1 MSFKELV
8 NQEYLNYKRRMQ
20 EETGGTYVL
29 LYIGLV
35 FSVFS
40 STIYGFHYEKEDY
53 IVLILWAF
61 CTCLLYQEVTLYL
74 SSVKENGK
82 RVNIFEK
89 YVYTPVDFA
98 LLQKAKMMVAVRMI
112 GLPIFLSQFVS
123 CAVCIIDPDQDGGSL
138 LELNVWI
145 PLLTGG
151 IFFLS
156 KLVEYRKLRKKGLF
170 I

>member
-8 NQEYLNYKRRMQ
+8 NQEYVNYKRRMQ
-20 EETGGTYVL
+20 EESVGTYVMF
-29 LYIGLV
+29 YIGLG

-40 STIYGFHYEKEDY
+40 SMIYGFHCVKEDY
-53 IVLILWAF
+53 IVLIQCA
-61 CTCLLYQEVTLYL
+61 LLTYWLYWGVTSYL

-89 YVYTPVDFA
+89 YAYIPVDFA
-98 LLQKAKMMVAVRMI
+98 MLQKAKMLVAVRMV
-112 GLPIFLSQFVS
+112 GLPILLSQFVS
-123 CAVCIIDPDQDGGSL
+123 CAVRIIDPAQGSL

-151 IFFLS
+151 IFLIS
-156 KLVEYRKLRKKGLF
+156 KYVEYRRLCVHCSF
-170 I
+170 SA